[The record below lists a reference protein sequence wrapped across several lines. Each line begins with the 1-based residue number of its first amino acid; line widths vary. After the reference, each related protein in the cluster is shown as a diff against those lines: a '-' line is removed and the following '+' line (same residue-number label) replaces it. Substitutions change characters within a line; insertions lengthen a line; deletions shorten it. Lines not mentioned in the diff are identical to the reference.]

1 MFLICS
7 IDSGLFCIIGAAQG
21 QHLFVISIC
30 SDWSIGM
37 LMFCIRLNTDANDH
51 RLRRLHC
58 HFTICLPLRFVLLT
72 IHISKK
78 FESISIL
85 TGYVFCSQLLFENV
99 NLQDPI
105 LRFRQFSADTTT
117 KGDHRNQFFL
127 SFKTETYPIR
137 LFRILN

>member
-30 SDWSIGM
+30 SVWSIGM

-85 TGYVFCSQLLFENV
+85 TGYVFRSQLLFENV

-117 KGDHRNQFFL
+117 KATIETNFFYL
-127 SFKTETYPIR
+127 SKPKLIPFGFSEY
-137 LFRILN
+137 